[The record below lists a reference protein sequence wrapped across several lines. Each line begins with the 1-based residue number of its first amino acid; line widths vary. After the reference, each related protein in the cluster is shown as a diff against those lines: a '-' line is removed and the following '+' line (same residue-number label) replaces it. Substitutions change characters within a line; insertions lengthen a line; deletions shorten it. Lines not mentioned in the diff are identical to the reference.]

1 MNELEQGKDLLQIRQ
16 EIAAC
21 SKCPLSKT
29 RNKTVPGEG
38 AENSE
43 IMFIGE
49 APGANEDIEGIPFC
63 GAAGKFLDEMLASID
78 LKRSDIFIANTIK
91 CRPPENRDPE
101 DEEKAACRPYLE
113 AQIAAIKPK
122 IIVCLG
128 RHATASLL
136 PGMSGISRLH
146 GKALRRQNGIIYLP
160 LYHPAAALHNGGLR
174 STLIDDFQK
183 IIGIINKLKVEKPA
197 LSLPKGENLPAGRH
211 GQKGEPINQLKQE
224 TLI

>member
-1 MNELEQGKDLLQIRQ
+1 MDELKQDKDLLQIRQ

-21 SKCPLSKT
+21 SKCQLSKT

-38 AENSE
+38 NADAD

-78 LKRSDIFIANTIK
+78 LKRSDIFIGNTVK
-91 CRPPENRDPE
+91 CRPPENRDPQ

-113 AQIAAIKPK
+113 AQIKAINPK

-128 RHATASLL
+128 RHAAASLL
-136 PGMSGISRLH
+136 PGMPSISKIH
-146 GKALRRQNGIIYLP
+146 GKALRRPNGIIYLP

-174 STLIDDFQK
+174 GTLIEDFQK
-183 IIGIINKLKVEKPA
+183 LTGILKKLEEQ
-197 LSLPKGENLPAGRH
+197 PKKQE
-211 GQKGEPINQLKQE
+211 EESINQLKQE

>member
-1 MNELEQGKDLLQIRQ
+1 MNELEQDKDLLKIRQ

-21 SKCPLSKT
+21 SKCPLSET

-38 AENSE
+38 NPDAD

-49 APGANEDIEGIPFC
+49 APGANEDLEGIPFC
-63 GAAGKFLDEMLASID
+63 GAAGKFLDEMLESVD
-78 LKRSDIFIANTIK
+78 LKRCDIFIGNTVK

-101 DEEKAACRPYLE
+101 DEEKITCRPYLE
-113 AQIAAIKPK
+113 AQIKTINPK

-128 RHATASLL
+128 RHAAASLL
-136 PGMSGISRLH
+136 PGMPSISKIH
-146 GKALRRQNGIIYLP
+146 GKALRRPNGIIYLP

-174 STLIDDFQK
+174 STLIADFQK
-183 IIGIINKLKVEKPA
+183 IRSILEKLTLEKEDA
-197 LSLPKGENLPAGRH
+197 KEDGKLT
-211 GQKGEPINQLKQE
+211 NQLKQE